1 MKGLNLVLFLLI
13 FSGSTAKIFPQTDG
27 ALTGIVQDEKN
38 MASPYVNVTL
48 LNAEDFSFVTGSV
61 TEESGKFSI
70 PSPAAGTYVLRISSI
85 GFKEITTPTF
95 KVPDPSFSKDFGIF
109 ALQEE
114 TTSLDEVML
123 VTQRPIITVETD
135 RIVVRVEG
143 TMQPAGNTA
152 FDVISRSPGVWID
165 QNGNI
170 QLNGKPGAQ
179 VMVNGRL
186 TYLSAKDLQTMLRGM
201 SAENIKNIEIIS
213 NPSAR
218 FDAEG
223 DAGIININ
231 LVKNVKTG
239 LNGSIYAGYE
249 YNGLNNYSAGGNLNY
264 KTGSWNFYTSIDAAN
279 HTHLR
284 EVEFKRVF
292 RAADDKTKFDQDIN
306 EEISSF
312 APSFRFGSDYELS
325 NTQRIGAVVNLSYQ
339 EVIHDLK
346 TNSFLSTGNSEG
358 DLLINSNNYFERIL
372 QNGAVNLHYI
382 ADLDSLG
389 SIFSADLDLVRIVN
403 AQDAAYIN
411 HLDSI
416 SLKKEDRTTIL
427 SSENPTH
434 YDILS
439 AKSDYGEIFRNGN
452 KLEMGAKFS
461 HLVSD
466 NDLRFF
472 FHEDEIRII
481 DPNRSN
487 HFIYKED
494 IYAGYGNFATKL
506 GDKLNLQVGIR
517 VEQTIARGESL
528 TLDKSMDRKYFDL
541 FPSLFLKHEISEV
554 YSVNYNYSRRIQRPD
569 YELLNPFKFYI
580 DPYTWAQGNP
590 LLRPSY
596 TDAFGVIQSYKRL
609 NLSLNYSITKDFI
622 AEVPVQN
629 AEDNTTIYFR
639 DNVDDSQN
647 FSATLMAPLKLT
659 RNWET
664 SNRVTAGWQYF
675 SMDLQEQKVE
685 NEQVFYMF
693 QSTHNLSLPEGY
705 RVEASAA
712 FVGPQAWGLY
722 QSEPQWWIDLG
733 VKKSFLEDKLDLTLK
748 FNDIFRSR
756 WLVADS
762 NIGQNINELRQYR
775 SNQSV
780 GINLRYSFNKGQKV
794 DVQERDIEL
803 EELDRT
809 TNQ

>member
-1 MKGLNLVLFLLI
+1 MKALNLILFLLI
-13 FSGSTAKIFPQTDG
+13 FSGSTAKIFPQNEG
-27 ALTGIVQDEKN
+27 ALTGIVQDENN
-38 MASPYVNVTL
+38 MAIPYVNVTV
-48 LNAEDFSFVTGSV
+48 LNAEDLSFVTGSV
-61 TEESGKFSI
+61 TEESGNFSI
-70 PSPAAGTYVLRISSI
+70 PSPAAGIYVLRISSI
-85 GFKEITTPTF
+85 GFKEITTPGF
-95 KVPDPSFSKDFGIF
+95 KITDPSFSKDFGIF
-109 ALQEE
+109 VLEEE
-114 TTSLDEVML
+114 TTSLDEVMI
-123 VTQRPIITVETD
+123 VTQRPIITVEAD
-135 RIVVRVEG
+135 RLIVRVEG
-143 TMQPAGNTA
+143 TLQAAGNTA
-152 FDVISRSPGVWID
+152 LDVMSRSPGVWID

-179 VMVNGRL
+179 VMIDGRL
-186 TYLSAKDLQTMLRGM
+186 TYLSARDLQTMLRGM

-231 LVKNVKTG
+231 LVKNVKKG
-239 LNGSIYAGYE
+239 LNGNIYVGYE

-264 KTGSWNFYTSIDAAN
+264 RTGAWNLYTSIDAADRS
-279 HTHLR
+279 HIR
-284 EVEFKRVF
+284 KAEFRRVF
-292 RAADDKTKFDQDIN
+292 NAADIRTKFDQDIN
-306 EEISSF
+306 EEVGSF

-325 NTQRIGAVVNLSYQ
+325 HTQRMGAVVNLSYQ

-358 DLLINSNNYFERIL
+358 DILINSNNYLERIL

-382 ADLDSLG
+382 LDLDSLG
-389 SIFSADLDLVRIVN
+389 SSFSADLDLVRIIN
-403 AQDAAYIN
+403 AQDAGYIN

-416 SLKKEDRTTIL
+416 SLKKEDLTSIL
-427 SSENPTH
+427 SSENPTR

-439 AKSDYGEIFRNGN
+439 AKSDYGKIFRNGN

-472 FHEDEIRII
+472 SHEDEVRII
-481 DPNRSN
+481 DPTRSN

-506 GDKLNLQVGIR
+506 GDKLNLQVGLR

-528 TLDKSMDRKYFDL
+528 TLDESMDRKYFDL
-541 FPSLFLKHEISEV
+541 FPSLFLKHEISEN

-596 TDAFGVIQSYKRL
+596 TDAFGMIQSYKRL
-609 NLSLNYSITKDFI
+609 NLSLNYSITKDFN

-629 AEDNTTIYFR
+629 VEDNTTIYFR

-647 FSATLMAPLKLT
+647 FSATFMAPLKLT

-675 SMDLQEQKVE
+675 SVYLQDQRVE

-693 QSTHNLSLPEGY
+693 QSTHHLALPKEY
-705 RVEASAA
+705 RVEVNAA

-722 QSEPQWWIDLG
+722 HSEPQWWIDLG
-733 VKKSFLEDKLDLTLK
+733 VKKSFFEDRLGLTLK